1 MRFRRGSCGSLDFPQ
16 GPRKNRRAMQIF
28 LFPLLLLAA
37 LAGSPLQAAPPDNVL
52 QLVETA
58 PVETTLDHPDIP
70 DAWQVWPQMIDGAA
84 KTLDFS
90 EFYAA
95 TPPAG
100 AASRLD
106 PVLAAIERAAGRG
119 VRVRFLLDRRFIQIY
134 PETVTRLRAIE
145 GTEVRVIDFGALAG
159 GVQHAKYFLVD
170 GREAYVG
177 SQNFDWRS
185 LEHIQEL
192 GVRVAQ
198 PAVAKFLADVFA
210 TDWSLAG
217 GAAKSFRV
225 KPPAGGYGFPVR
237 IGPAAVVAVASP
249 QGWLPDE
256 KSWELPELVKMIDG
270 ARSRVRVQLLNYR
283 AAARDGV
290 YWDALEAALRRAA
303 ARKVQVELLLA
314 DWSQSAGTIEGL
326 QSLEPLPNLAV
337 RLVTIP
343 QASTGFIPFA
353 RVVHAKYLVVDG
365 ERAWIGTGNWERDYF
380 FNSRNVGL
388 IVDSPLLG
396 GQLDRFFTDLWGSPY
411 AKPVDPCAQYKAVD
425 AAGPGGS

>member
-1 MRFRRGSCGSLDFPQ
+1 MRISL
-16 GPRKNRRAMQIF
+16 
-28 LFPLLLLAA
+28 LSLLLLAG
-37 LAGSPLQAAPPDNVL
+37 LAGSPLQAAPPDGVL

-70 DAWQVWPQMIDGAA
+70 DAWQVWPQMIDGAV

-90 EFYAA
+90 EFYAS
-95 TPPAG
+95 TPPG
-100 AASRLD
+100 EAASRLD
-106 PVLAAIERAAGRG
+106 PVLAAIGRAAGRG
-119 VRVRFLLDRRFIQIY
+119 VRVRFLLDRKFTEIY
-134 PETVTRLRAIE
+134 PETLARLRAIR
-145 GTEVRVIDFGALAG
+145 GVEVRAIDFGALAG
-159 GVQHAKYFLVD
+159 GVQHAKYFLID

-198 PAVAKFLADVFA
+198 PAVAQFLADVFA

-237 IGPAAVVAVASP
+237 IGPAAVAAVGSP

-256 KSWELPELVKMIDG
+256 KSWDLPQLVKLIDG

-283 AAARDGV
+283 AAARNGD
-290 YWDALEAALRRAA
+290 YWDTLETALRRAA
-303 ARKVQVELLLA
+303 ARKVQVQLLLA

-326 QSLEPLPNLAV
+326 QSLEPLPNLEV
-337 RLVTIP
+337 RLVTLP
-343 QASTGFIPFA
+343 QSTTGFIPFA
-353 RVVHAKYLVVDG
+353 RVSHAKYLVVDG
-365 ERAWIGTGNWERDYF
+365 ERSWIGTSNWERDYF
-380 FNSRNVGL
+380 FDSRNVGL
-388 IVDSPLLG
+388 LIDSPLLG
-396 GQLDRFFTDLWGSPY
+396 GQLDRFFVDLWDSPY
-411 AKPVDPCAQYKAVD
+411 AHAVDPCRSYKPANVAEPGD
-425 AAGPGGS
+425 AP